1 MKHRDLPFFYDILVT
16 RVHDVLAAWGVQQEH
31 LAWVGL
37 LLGGALVLTAMVLL
51 SKLLNWGLTLLLQRF
66 SLKTHSQFDDNLVK
80 SRTPRYV
87 ARIVPLVMAY
97 NLVPA
102 VLGDFPRWVPI
113 GQSLF
118 NVFFILLAIRIIRS
132 VLNALRDTLKLDD
145 AYRGKPL
152 DSYAQV
158 INLLLWIIAGVLIF
172 SQITG
177 HSAIGFLTAMGAA
190 SAVLLLI
197 FKDTILGFVASIQ
210 ISANDVV
217 RLGDWITMPKYG
229 ADGDV
234 QEINLTTVK
243 VANFDKTITTI
254 PTYALISDS
263 FQNWRGMEDSGG
275 RRIKRPILIKISSIR
290 FLREQEIDALKS
302 IILLKPYIE
311 KRSAEIAAYNKERG
325 LDGSNPV
332 NGRRLTNVGLFR
344 QYIDAYLAQH
354 PGIHP
359 DMTRMVRQHAPNE
372 FGLPLELYCFTN
384 TTEWEAYEGI
394 MSDIFDHLLAV
405 HTYFGLVVFERPAA
419 DDMRNMGKPM
429 PTETNLTNENPVA

>member
-1 MKHRDLPFFYDILVT
+1 M
-16 RVHDVLAAWGVQQEH
+16 
-31 LAWVGL
+31 
-37 LLGGALVLTAMVLL
+37 
-51 SKLLNWGLTLLLQRF
+51 GLTLLLQRF
-66 SLKTHSQFDDNLVK
+66 SLKTHSQFDDNFVK

-190 SAVLLLI
+190 SAMLLLI

-254 PTYALISDS
+254 PTYALIWILSRIGVA
-263 FQNWRGMEDSGG
+263 WRTVVAG
-275 RRIKRPILIKISSIR
+275 SS
-290 FLREQEIDALKS
+290 S
-302 IILLKPYIE
+302 
-311 KRSAEIAAYNKERG
+311 
-325 LDGSNPV
+325 
-332 NGRRLTNVGLFR
+332 T
-344 QYIDAYLAQH
+344 
-354 PGIHP
+354 IH
-359 DMTRMVRQHAPNE
+359 
-372 FGLPLELYCFTN
+372 
-384 TTEWEAYEGI
+384 
-394 MSDIFDHLLAV
+394 
-405 HTYFGLVVFERPAA
+405 
-419 DDMRNMGKPM
+419 
-429 PTETNLTNENPVA
+429 

>member
-1 MKHRDLPFFYDILVT
+1 MKHRNLPFFYDLLVT
-16 RVHDVLAAWGVQQEH
+16 RLHDLLSAWGVPQEH
-31 LAWVGL
+31 LAWAGL
-37 LLGGALVLTAMVLL
+37 LLGGALVLTTMVLL
-51 SKLLNWGLTLLLQRF
+51 SSLLNWGLTVFMPRLAF
-66 SLKTHSQFDDNLVK
+66 KTDSRFDDNLVK

-87 ARIVPLVMAY
+87 ARIVPLVLAY
-97 NLVPA
+97 NMVPA
-102 VLGDFPRWVPI
+102 VLADFPRWVPL

-118 NVFFILLAIRIIRS
+118 NIFFILLAIRIVRS
-132 VLNALRDTLKLDD
+132 VLNALKDTLKLDE

-152 DSYAQV
+152 ESYAQV
-158 INLLLWIIAGVLIF
+158 ISLVLWIIAGVFIF
-172 SQITG
+172 TQITG
-177 HSAIGFLTAMGAA
+177 RSAIGFLTAMGAA

-263 FQNWRGMEDSGG
+263 FQNWRGMQDSGG
-275 RRIKRPILIKISSIR
+275 RRIKRSLLIKVSSIR
-290 FLREQEIDALKS
+290 FLDEEEIDALKH
-302 IILLKPYIE
+302 ITLLKPYIE
-311 KRSAEIAAYNKERG
+311 ERSAEIAAYNQERG
-325 LDGSNPV
+325 FDGPMLV

-344 QYIDAYLAQH
+344 HYTDRYLAQH
-354 PGIHP
+354 PGIHTG
-359 DMTRMVRQHAPNE
+359 MTRLVRQLAPNE

-394 MSDIFDHLLAV
+394 MSDIFDHLFAA
-405 HTYFGLVVFERPAA
+405 HTYFNLVVFESPAA
-419 DDMRNMGKPM
+419 DDMRHMGKSM
-429 PTETNLTNENPVA
+429 ASATN